1 MLKCHTPNF
10 QHQIVARRILAL
22 CKDERKFH
30 LQFQEN
36 SKESVQ
42 ATNRLMKELR
52 DVYRSKMYKNHEYT
66 VELVDDSLY
75 NWNVML
81 RSIDADSDLYKDL
94 QELKK
99 RDGTDGILFNIKFDA
114 NYPFEVPFVRIVY
127 PVIEGKYHKKLLK
140 YKKNNFSSF
149 SRWSCLSRWSFMY
162 GVAFITRMELCLY
175 N

>member
-1 MLKCHTPNF
+1 MLKFHTKDS
-10 QHQIVARRILAL
+10 QHQIIARRILAL
-22 CKDERKFH
+22 CKEEKKIH
-30 LQFQEN
+30 LQFQES

-52 DVYRSKMYKNHEYT
+52 DVYRSEMYKNNEYT

-81 RSIDADSDLYKDL
+81 RTIDADSDLHKDL

-99 RDGTDGILFNIKFDA
+99 RDGTDGILFNIKFGA

-127 PVIEGKYHKKLLK
+127 PVIEGKY
-140 YKKNNFSSF
+140 
-149 SRWSCLSRWSFMY
+149 
-162 GVAFITRMELCLY
+162 
-175 N
+175 